1 MTYVVKTL
9 RIIFHWLDSII
20 FSAIPEVY
28 DLLMK
33 IARTSILTQGDIA
46 SMADRIYKLL
56 AVFMIFKV
64 TFSLI
69 MYVVNPDDFMDKSKG
84 VGKLV
89 TNIII
94 SLALLIL
101 TPYIFRYA
109 YELQTAI
116 LEKNTIAT
124 VVFGEKTEDNFL
136 NTAGE
141 DMAFITLSP
150 FFTPN
155 LGLTDIVSDCS
166 NLMVKDSSG
175 SVRINESCTGIS
187 STDYQ
192 DLNDDS
198 SMFYV
203 MGKTDTAKNELSAYV
218 AGVNSRSLA
227 LMFRQDM
234 VVAKTTQTANKS
246 QNDEWVMD
254 YRAGISTIVGA
265 FIVII
270 LVTFCMDIALRSIKL
285 AFLQLIA
292 PIPIISYVD
301 PKSGKDGLFK
311 KWYQMCFKTF
321 LSLFVRLLAIYF
333 AVYIIS
339 KVADGKLVDLIDGHY
354 VTNLFISVFIIIG
367 ALMFAKQL
375 PKILEGLGIKL
386 DGDGKFFLNPFKKLE
401 EQALGGKQLIGAGA
415 AGAAGV
421 AAFGTNLIAR
431 KGNIFSAVAGGFS
444 ATARGLKGAAKGEK
458 FGKNFTNSYNGAMK
472 ARTNRADRKEL
483 GINAFDVAKENIKN
497 AMHIANDA
505 EINKAEL
512 THLKDFSSAGKAAK
526 SRAEGEVDKKAA
538 MIEIDGE
545 NLGALRDAY
554 EILKNTQ
561 INRVAGESDADYQTR
576 VETHAR
582 LAAEA
587 NAKYFKARKKAVN
600 AYVANANKLD
610 EASISIAGST
620 VTGFDSAFTGVA
632 AHDEIVVSNVGKMSQ
647 LNHDHNMGQSV
658 NPEDIGDSIQR
669 AEDATARIEGS
680 REYRQAEL
688 IAQQAQ
694 KEKNSK

>member
-69 MYVVNPDDFMDKSKG
+69 MYVVNPDDFIDKSKG

-187 STDYQ
+187 SNDYQ

-265 FIVII
+265 FIVIL

-401 EQALGGKQLIGAGA
+401 EQALGGKQLIGVGA

-472 ARTNRADRKEL
+472 ARLSRADRKADGVGWFEMQDSKIKQKL
-483 GINAFDVAKENIKN
+483 GIHTKGEAVKSATDTAKQISSVYNSMMGYAEGNDKAEFTAEVNGQNRTFKGIKGINDFITETKKTPINRNDYATEEDYLNAVQSQQDLIASLEDIKKARLNQISEGSVSTGDASTDSAIKSGYKQMQKLAKDLADATQTFDPSISKIPSDKDAKTINGMAKG
-497 AMHIANDA
+497 IANHITSSEGASHQTTVDQYA
-505 EINKAEL
+505 TK
-512 THLKDFSSAGKAAK
+512 KD
-526 SRAEGEVDKKAA
+526 
-538 MIEIDGE
+538 
-545 NLGALRDAY
+545 
-554 EILKNTQ
+554 
-561 INRVAGESDADYQTR
+561 
-576 VETHAR
+576 
-582 LAAEA
+582 
-587 NAKYFKARKKAVN
+587 
-600 AYVANANKLD
+600 
-610 EASISIAGST
+610 
-620 VTGFDSAFTGVA
+620 
-632 AHDEIVVSNVGKMSQ
+632 
-647 LNHDHNMGQSV
+647 
-658 NPEDIGDSIQR
+658 
-669 AEDATARIEGS
+669 
-680 REYRQAEL
+680 
-688 IAQQAQ
+688 Q
-694 KEKNSK
+694 K